1 MKEKCPMMKIGSVES
16 FLEFSQ
22 FTSVVEFNEHV
33 RCWLDVHGGRFT
45 KGERVG
51 LSRLLRYAVKVTGVA
66 TGRIGTFLKAIHEEY
81 AGNGISRS
89 TFKRMVVKAK
99 EIGMLC
105 VFELEREKGGQ
116 SSNLYVFQ
124 RYGGDKG
131 LVVSSAVGGKEERA
145 EYRLGGRGSG
155 GGVVEEAVAEYGGDG
170 VVAADP
176 VAASEL
182 PNKEQLNHHKASSVK
197 TKTKEKDN
205 KRNEPLDYKFTCES
219 VPEVFVSLVKCFY
232 DSATVI
238 EEYWKMVKIA
248 AYKKVFDQEPAVML
262 EIGLSGFRQLVRAV
276 KKGRVRKPIAYFYGV
291 VNRKFKVEFDRMVE
305 EWE

>member
-1 MKEKCPMMKIGSVES
+1 MMKIGSVES
-16 FLEFSQ
+16 FREFSH
-22 FTSVVEFNEHV
+22 FGSVSEFNEHV
-33 RCWLDVHGGRFT
+33 RCWLDVYGERFT

-124 RYGGDKG
+124 RYGGEEG
-131 LVVSSAVGGKEERA
+131 LVVSSAVEVKEEKA
-145 EYRLGGRGSG
+145 GYRV
-155 GGVVEEAVAEYGGDG
+155 GVVEETKAEYGSD
-170 VVAADP
+170 VVVSGTYGND
-176 VAASEL
+176 EL
-182 PNKEQLNHHKASSVK
+182 PNQEQLNHHKTYSSFK

-205 KRNEPLDYKFTCES
+205 KRNEPLDHKFTCEF
-219 VPEVFVSLVKCFY
+219 VPKKFVSLAKCFY
-232 DSATVI
+232 DSAAVI

-248 AYKKVFDQEPAVML
+248 AYKKVFDQEPEVML
-262 EIGLSGFRQLVRAV
+262 EVGLSGFRQIVRAL

-291 VNRKFKVEFDRMVE
+291 VNRKFKGEFDRMVE
-305 EWE
+305 EWEE

>member
-1 MKEKCPMMKIGSVES
+1 MMKIGSVES
-16 FLEFSQ
+16 FREFSQ
-22 FTSVVEFNEHV
+22 FTSVSEFNEHV
-33 RCWLDVHGGRFT
+33 RCWLDVYGGRFT

-99 EIGMLC
+99 EIGLLC

-124 RYGGDKG
+124 RYGGEEG
-131 LVVSSAVGGKEERA
+131 SVVSPAVGVKEES
-145 EYRLGGRGSG
+145 EVYRVGGRGSG
-155 GGVVEEAVAEYGGDG
+155 GVVVKEVEGEYGSEG
-170 VVAADP
+170 VESADP
-176 VAASEL
+176 VATSEL
-182 PNKEQLNHHKASSVK
+182 PNPEQLNHHKTYSSFK

-205 KRNEPLDYKFTCES
+205 KRNEPLDHKFTCES
-219 VPEVFVSLVKCFY
+219 VPKEFVSLVKCFY

-248 AYKKVFDQEPAVML
+248 AYKKVFDQEPVVIL
-262 EIGLSGFRQLVRAV
+262 EVGLAGFRQMIRSV
-276 KKGRVRKPIAYFYGV
+276 KKGRVRKPIAYFYGG

-305 EWE
+305 EWEE